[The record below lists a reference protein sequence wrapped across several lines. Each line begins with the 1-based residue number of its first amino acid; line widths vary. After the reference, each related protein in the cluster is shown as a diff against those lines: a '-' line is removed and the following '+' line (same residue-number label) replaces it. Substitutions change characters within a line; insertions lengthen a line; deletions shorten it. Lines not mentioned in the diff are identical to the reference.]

1 MSDSPSAIVNGEVVR
16 LAAEART
23 SLADFLRDN
32 CNLTG
37 LHLACEHGVCGACT
51 VLVDQKPVRSCLV
64 LAAQVDG
71 CDVSTIE
78 GLEEDELTQR
88 LREAFT
94 THHAL
99 QCGFCTPGMLITARD
114 IVRRLGAASERR
126 IREELAGNLCR
137 CTGYVGIVAAIA
149 EVSALHPR
157 PLTPTRRPE
166 RRSRP
171 TSLASPAPN
180 PDPGASQRASADS
193 FADILPDW
201 TPKNGDFSIRRE
213 FILNHPVEKVW
224 DAFGR
229 PELIAANLP
238 GADIL
243 ESDGDRIRGKI
254 GVRMGPIQAHF
265 VGEALYTR
273 VRSAK
278 RGVLVGGGRDRLSN
292 SRVQG
297 RLSFALAEVN
307 PASTR
312 VEVRLEF
319 ALIGPLA
326 QFSRPALVEDFTSF
340 VLEQFADNLSQT
352 LAGRSVPARRRL
364 KLGSVLLWGL
374 RRLLR
379 GPR

>member
-1 MSDSPSAIVNGEVVR
+1 MSDNPSAIVNGEVVS

-32 CNLTG
+32 CDLTG

-71 CDVSTIE
+71 SEVSTIE
-78 GLEEDELTQR
+78 GLEEDELTRR

-94 THHAL
+94 SHHAL

-114 IVRRLGAASERR
+114 IVTRLGAASERR

-149 EVSALHPR
+149 EVSALHPT
-157 PLTPTRRPE
+157 PVTPTRRPE
-166 RRSRP
+166 RRSGP
-171 TSLASPAPN
+171 MSLAGPAAN
-180 PDPGASQRASADS
+180 PGASQRAGADS
-193 FADILPDW
+193 LADIRPDW
-201 TPKNGDFSIRRE
+201 TPKKGDFSIRRE
-213 FILNHPVEKVW
+213 FILNHPIEKVW
-224 DAFGR
+224 DAFAR

-243 ESDGDRIRGKI
+243 ESDGDRIRGKV
-254 GVRMGPIQAHF
+254 GVRMGPIHAHF

-273 VRSAK
+273 DHSGK
-278 RGVLVGGGRDRLSN
+278 RGMLVGSGRDRLSN

-297 RLSFALAEVN
+297 RLSFALVEVD
-307 PASTR
+307 PVSTR

-319 ALIGPLA
+319 ALAGPLA